1 MTRNLFSSLAVA
13 LAAGVA
19 TAQQP
24 APAVQPGTVVQ
35 PGGGVAAYRAKDVIG
50 TKVAIQNNTAVG
62 TVDDIVFSAGGDVE
76 YLIVASADGKLTTIP
91 WAAATYNPAQR
102 TAVIDIPVERYRAIP
117 TYTVQTYP
125 QFFTPTYRTE
135 AYRYYNLTPGDFRRI
150 DRKIDRRVP

>member
-24 APAVQPGTVVQ
+24 APAVQPGTAVQ
-35 PGGGVAAYRAKDVIG
+35 PGGTVAAYRAKDIIG

-76 YLIVASADGKLTTIP
+76 YLVVAAADGKLTTVP
-91 WAAATYNPAQR
+91 WAAATFNPAQK
-102 TAVIDIPVERYRAIP
+102 TAVIDIPVERYRTIP

-125 QFFTPTYRTE
+125 QFFTPAYRTQT
-135 AYRYYNLTPGDFRRI
+135 YQFYNLTPGELRRL
-150 DRKIDRRVP
+150 DRKIDRRP